1 MSQSEPQPRH
11 HPEPARLDSRR
22 AELRARRHRRAMLRL
37 DVAIGAVA
45 ALVTILVAPGIALAA
60 IIAVLVLIVAG
71 VWLLV
76 ERRRRRGS
84 RRRRRLIR

>member
-1 MSQSEPQPRH
+1 
-11 HPEPARLDSRR
+11 
-22 AELRARRHRRAMLRL
+22 MLRL

-45 ALVTILVAPGIALAA
+45 ALVTILVAPGIAMAA

-76 ERRRRRGS
+76 ERRRAGAGHAAAGASSAEPRQFATTAKKS
-84 RRRRRLIR
+84 RV